1 MVNKQMTIIKRLKRS
16 HIIILVLLFSLFLL
30 FIFLNPIL
38 SGFGHLLIV
47 DDKPIHSDVAVVLTT
62 GIDYYP
68 RLIEAADLYRK
79 GYTKKIAINGNRS
92 TDILKDLKKKGYE
105 ECCSWYENSFRILS
119 LHNVPRDK
127 IIAVSAEDAYDTIT
141 EANIVGRELLRQH
154 TKSIIITTSKF
165 HTRRAKF
172 IWENLF
178 GDQFTIIAISAKT
191 DPYDPDGWWKHGRQ
205 IRWVLAEFGAWM
217 YYWWKYLINE

>member
-1 MVNKQMTIIKRLKRS
+1 MTLLKKLKRS
-16 HIIILVLLFSLFLL
+16 HIILLCLMFFLFLL
-30 FIFLNPIL
+30 FIFSHSIL

-47 DDKPIHSDVAVVLTT
+47 DDKPIHSDVVVVLST

-79 GYTKKIAINGNRS
+79 GYTKKIAINGNQS
-92 TDILKDLKKKGYE
+92 TDILEDLKKKGYE
-105 ECCSWYENSFRILS
+105 ECCAWYENSFRILS
-119 LHNVPRDK
+119 LLNVPRDK
-127 IIAVSAEDAYDTIT
+127 IIAVSAKDAYDTIT
-141 EANIVGRELLRQH
+141 EANIVGRELLNQH

-172 IWENLF
+172 IWKTEF
-178 GDQFTIIAISAKT
+178 GKQFTITAISAKT
-191 DPYDPDGWWKHGRQ
+191 DPYDPNGWWKHGRQ

-217 YYWWKYLINE
+217 YYWWKHLTVS